1 MSVQVLCLP
10 LWDLSADIHSVTRD
24 LLSGF
29 QCSSFIA
36 PENTVTIKVVVL
48 SWPQNELCVFTDLSA
63 TVRPHC
69 PAVYLQRT
77 N

>member
-10 LWDLSADIHSVTRD
+10 LWDLSADIHSVTHD

-48 SWPQNELCVFTDLSA
+48 S
-63 TVRPHC
+63 
-69 PAVYLQRT
+69 
-77 N
+77 